1 MPPQTNKVAAF
12 VGHARP
18 NWPKPIKYIGGGAN
32 GRVFETRNGRYLKII
47 MNNAP
52 QEWKALQKLQSSFLF
67 PRFKNGN
74 YKTLRVSNAQKN
86 YVAQVMNMKP
96 KNVGSLMTMF
106 IMGRVGNG
114 EAITLHKY
122 FAKFPGADIRK
133 VQERVFG
140 LIEAMHSKGVSHGDL
155 HSENIL
161 VRADSKG
168 RILGMWAIDFG
179 RSRNIPLGMTESE
192 LYKKNKNSFN
202 FWTPKASNRMANKI
216 NRTVVEYDRYRRI
229 YPNANMSKVNKVA
242 EKLIGQIANENLQTS
257 KIYLLVTDRGIVTG
271 VKVVRGG
278 PVRVTEGTT
287 LTRRANV
294 NMAKH
299 HYNKVFI
306 GPREN
311 IIKNRRQWVAS
322 VMKNYKSPRKVTS
335 PTRRTKSASPVRR
348 ASPSVKRKRAN
359 SINENRRG

>member
-1 MPPQTNKVAAF
+1 MAPNIDRIAKITKHV
-12 VGHARP
+12 RP
-18 NWPKPIKYIGGGAN
+18 NWPVPVKYIGGGAN
-32 GRVFETRNGRYLKII
+32 GRVFETNNGRYLKII

-52 QEWKALQKLQSSFLF
+52 QEWKALQKLQGSFLF

-74 YKTLRVSNAQKN
+74 NKTLNVANTQKN
-86 YVAQVMNMKP
+86 GIARVMNMRP
-96 KNVGSLMTMF
+96 KNIGNKMTLFM
-106 IMGRVGNG
+106 MGRVGNG
-114 EAITLHKY
+114 DAITLHKY
-122 FAKFPGADIRK
+122 FSKFPGADIRK

-161 VRADSKG
+161 VRADSQG

-192 LYKKNKNSFN
+192 LYNKNKNSFN
-202 FWTPKASNRMANKI
+202 FWTPKASNKMTNKT
-216 NRTVVEYDRYRRI
+216 NRTVMEYDRYLRI
-229 YPNANMSKVNKVA
+229 YPKANMSQVNKVA
-242 EKLIGQIANENLQTS
+242 RKLISRLANENLQTS

-271 VKVVRGG
+271 VKVVRGAQ
-278 PVRVTEGTT
+278 VRVTAGTT

-306 GPREN
+306 GPREHM
-311 IIKNRRQWVAS
+311 IKNRRQWVAS
-322 VMKNYKSPRKVTS
+322 VMKNYRSPRKGASTI
-335 PTRRTKSASPVRR
+335 RRTKSASPVRR
-348 ASPSVKRKRAN
+348 DSPSLKRKRNNCTNA
-359 SINENRRG
+359 GVV